1 MFGLGKKKKEDVYA
15 AVTGVLIPLTEV
27 SDPVLAQ
34 KMMGDGFAI
43 KPKNGE
49 IYAPVDGNITMIFPT
64 KHAIL
69 IKTVQ
74 GLEVLVHM
82 GFDTVEMDGR
92 PFDVRV
98 SRNQKVKAGDLLA
111 NMNLKLVA
119 DSDHDTTIAVVYTN
133 MALLKSFPEISAKNV
148 TAKEMIG
155 ELNYK

>member
-64 KHAIL
+64 KHAIS

-92 PFDVRV
+92 PFDVRI

-119 DSDHDTTIAVVYTN
+119 DSDHDTMIAVVYTN

>member
-1 MFGLGKKKKEDVYA
+1 
-15 AVTGVLIPLTEV
+15 
-27 SDPVLAQ
+27 
-34 KMMGDGFAI
+34 
-43 KPKNGE
+43 
-49 IYAPVDGNITMIFPT
+49 MIFPT
-64 KHAIL
+64 KHAIS

-92 PFDVRV
+92 PFDVKV